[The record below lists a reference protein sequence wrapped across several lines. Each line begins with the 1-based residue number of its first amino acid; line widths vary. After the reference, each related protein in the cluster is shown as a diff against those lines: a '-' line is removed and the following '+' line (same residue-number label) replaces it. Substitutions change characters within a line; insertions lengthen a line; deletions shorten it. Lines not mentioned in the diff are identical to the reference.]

1 MMELSRKRI
10 AVLGSTGSIG
20 TQTLDIIGRHP
31 DMFGAATL
39 VAGSNVDAL
48 AEQCRRFHPRRAVIA
63 DRSLYARLKDAV
75 ASMGIE
81 VEAGSEAV
89 AYAMATDDVDMVV
102 TATVGYSGLA
112 PTISAINAGKEIAL
126 ANKETL
132 VVAGDLVTRLLRRS
146 GSRMIPVDSEHSAI
160 YQCLAGERQESVS
173 RLIITASGGPFRTFR
188 KEDLEHVT
196 PDDALRH
203 PNWSMGAKITIDS
216 ATMLNKA
223 FEIIEAHWLFGVP
236 ADRISAV
243 VHPQS
248 IVHSMVEF
256 TDGAMKAQLGLPDMH
271 LPISYAL
278 GLEKRMPTGEP
289 AMTLA
294 DYAMLTFEAPDTG
307 KFPCLTLAGYSL
319 ERGGNTACVVNA
331 ANEIANEAFRRGR
344 IRFTDIYPVIMDTVD
359 RVAFVAEPTL
369 SDYVESNDEARRVAL
384 SIITSR

>member
-31 DMFGAATL
+31 DMFEAATL

-48 AEQCRRFHPRRAVIA
+48 AEQCRRLHPRRAVIA
-63 DRSLYARLKDAV
+63 NRSLYARLKDAV

>member
-31 DMFGAATL
+31 DMFEAATL
-39 VAGSNVDAL
+39 VAGRNVDAL